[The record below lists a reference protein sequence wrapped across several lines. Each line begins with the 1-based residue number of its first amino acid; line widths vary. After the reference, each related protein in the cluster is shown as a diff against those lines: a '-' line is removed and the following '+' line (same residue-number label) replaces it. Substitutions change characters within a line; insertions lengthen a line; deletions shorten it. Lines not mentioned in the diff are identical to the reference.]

1 MADIFDLIKTI
12 FDKGGIGIAIFL
24 ITLSIIFNIYA
35 AYNLDFL
42 KKFGTREKK
51 ECGNEYLEVETPNYQ
66 IYKVIAPP
74 NTTYSSY
81 MYNSFKFIQGAYIT
95 IFIAFSVNLFID
107 LYKIGMDSSLPQQ
120 IRILTVIVAILM
132 ASGISSYLAT
142 VYAPYITPMFQNFK
156 TADIIIK
163 KPDTSRLLA
172 LYLTP
177 MAFLLPLGFI
187 GYVVYTHAANSPITF
202 DKSYLTFIIV
212 YFIIITV
219 SIKFNST
226 SLDVIGSINSTY
238 ESTIADIQTNI
249 KRILNDD
256 PKASPNPA
264 TTAPIM
270 PPSTSADKLKVF
282 LIKNIKAIE
291 NVDGDN
297 FILQDYSDNLWKYLI
312 HQNGNELSDIYSATS
327 DAKTQNAIT
336 NIRTGMRKLRNDKSI
351 PKTLT
356 TFTNTTLQFAIII
369 FSLIF
374 FAVFHFIY
382 KYRNQPVSASVFI
395 SSLAISLVILGP
407 MYGWIMKVASK
418 NY

>member
-1 MADIFDLIKTI
+1 
-12 FDKGGIGIAIFL
+12 
-24 ITLSIIFNIYA
+24 
-35 AYNLDFL
+35 
-42 KKFGTREKK
+42 
-51 ECGNEYLEVETPNYQ
+51 
-66 IYKVIAPP
+66 
-74 NTTYSSY
+74 
-81 MYNSFKFIQGAYIT
+81 
-95 IFIAFSVNLFID
+95 
-107 LYKIGMDSSLPQQ
+107 
-120 IRILTVIVAILM
+120 M

-187 GYVVYTHAANSPITF
+187 GYIVYTHKAPITF